1 MEMFLTNENRANKR
15 LQTEYLSFD
24 HLNDLSY
31 GQRKIITFNAI
42 KNRIESK
49 SLVEVL
55 SFWLIEDSSSNK
67 VEFRVCY
74 SVWSWDM

>member
-1 MEMFLTNENRANKR
+1 MEVFLTNENRANKR
-15 LQTEYLSFD
+15 LQIEYLSFD

-31 GQRKIITFNAI
+31 GQREIITFNTI
-42 KNRIESK
+42 KNSIESK

-55 SFWLIEDSSSNK
+55 SFWLIEDRKSNI

-74 SVWSWDM
+74 SVWSWDI